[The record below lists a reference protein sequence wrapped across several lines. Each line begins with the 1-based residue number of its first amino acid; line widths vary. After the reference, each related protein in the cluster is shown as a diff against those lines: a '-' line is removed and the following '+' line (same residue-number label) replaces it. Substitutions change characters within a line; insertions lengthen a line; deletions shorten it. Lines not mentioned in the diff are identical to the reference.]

1 MFRFLARR
9 KLGMSQGSVQDRAWT
24 NPRVFHALCQLICY
38 SACCYLKL
46 ARLQLAIVCV
56 YVCVLH
62 ASQICC
68 LIYGGFLQYYCVA
81 LMHVLNPFNAGF
93 ESWVHNETISHSGI
107 DCFQSTECNTNP
119 PSWHVLQK
127 SKQTVTWSQNA
138 GLKSGCET
146 NYYRF
151 FGVCIWFQVFRF
163 QCSIFRSF
171 SLATLKLLIPNC
183 ETYGP
188 RKNCVFTVNSIFLT
202 TPTWNGTFSLN
213 NLFCSN
219 SSCSQASPLRY
230 CPLPLWRARLRVM
243 VQMAFDELPPE

>member
-1 MFRFLARR
+1 MFRFLAQR

-46 ARLQLAIVCV
+46 ARLYLAIVCV
-56 YVCVLH
+56 CVCVLH

-81 LMHVLNPFNAGF
+81 LMHVLNPFNTGF

-188 RKNCVFTVNSIFLT
+188 RKKLCFHSEFNISHNPNLEWNIF
-202 TPTWNGTFSLN
+202 F
-213 NLFCSN
+213 
-219 SSCSQASPLRY
+219 
-230 CPLPLWRARLRVM
+230 
-243 VQMAFDELPPE
+243 E

>member
-1 MFRFLARR
+1 MDQSKGFSCF
-9 KLGMSQGSVQDRAWT
+9 V
-24 NPRVFHALCQLICY
+24 
-38 SACCYLKL
+38 SAYL
-46 ARLQLAIVCV
+46 LQCLLLFEIGQIVACNCVCV
-56 YVCVLH
+56 CLCATCITNMLPYIWWFPIVLL
-62 ASQICC
+62 CG
-68 LIYGGFLQYYCVA
+68 L
-81 LMHVLNPFNAGF
+81 HVLNPFNAGF
-93 ESWVHNETISHSGI
+93 ESWVHNETISHSRI

-243 VQMAFDELPPE
+243 V